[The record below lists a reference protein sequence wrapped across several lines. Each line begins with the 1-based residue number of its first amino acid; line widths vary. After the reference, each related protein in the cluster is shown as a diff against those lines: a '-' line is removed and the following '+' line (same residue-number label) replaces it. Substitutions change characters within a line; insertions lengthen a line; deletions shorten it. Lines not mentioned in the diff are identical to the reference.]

1 MAIKDID
8 DLTRPL
14 QSDLVGERGEID
26 YEKPKEQDNIFKA
39 IARTEPFQKAL
50 EKTGEYFSGTTKAE
64 TPFDQWKWQQIAKLY
79 DLVRVDEGDWSGK
92 TIEEIQN
99 IPEGETSWKAL
110 LGIPALTVKGAQKA
124 TGFLF
129 PESSEEAARNL
140 GSGKEVT
147 RGEYAQALLPM
158 LEFVPGLG
166 FVPVGKLA
174 KLGLKFTKDAAENVK
189 MMNAYKAELAKGD
202 MSLNDIFNNIEPK
215 SVGAASVSDTK
226 GKIIQTGNKNTEGTF
241 RYRGKTYNKS
251 DGVRVEFPNV
261 NPETTRTVN
270 RLWVPK
276 ESYGKPKDP
285 PRVTKFTKQLDELE
299 PIIKELFP
307 DKNLHTIK
315 KSFIIDALEKKGYT
329 NIGSSTIKNLKE
341 RIMKRPPTEK
351 EIKISKFV
359 DDTGRP
365 AEEYAV
371 STLKGKD
378 YETAQNFIDNISVS
392 GNQKP
397 LLRRHLSRMITQARN
412 SKIPASDAEITKILK
427 SYDQKKLKEFF
438 KMDEELR
445 KLNKQASDLGIN
457 PTVAGKPY
465 AINISHKKPTSLD
478 WKGAFDPDNM
488 FFSDSIGN
496 TIKQRSIEK
505 QIKSLREGI
514 KNFKNLSE
522 KKKFAQTPIAGYKG
536 DKPRNIKEAR
546 QALEDEKLI
555 SRFDK
560 TQYGKADPNDPYFK
574 QAMADK
580 IVKRI
585 IEGRFN
591 DGGIVGI
598 NNLIRPLGNF

>member
-1 MAIKDID
+1 MAVENINNMTEGLAPADRSDVKDKNFKMPKAPGDKYIKSAINLLFKRTPLGMGIAGAKAALPYVD
-8 DLTRPL
+8 DLVELLKTR
-14 QSDLVGERGEID
+14 
-26 YEKPKEQDNIFKA
+26 
-39 IARTEPFQKAL
+39 
-50 EKTGEYFSGTTKAE
+50 
-64 TPFDQWKWQQIAKLY
+64 
-79 DLVRVDEGDWSGK
+79 
-92 TIEEIQN
+92 
-99 IPEGETSWKAL
+99 
-110 LGIPALTVKGAQKA
+110 
-124 TGFLF
+124 
-129 PESSEEAARNL
+129 
-140 GSGKEVT
+140 
-147 RGEYAQALLPM
+147 
-158 LEFVPGLG
+158 
-166 FVPVGKLA
+166 
-174 KLGLKFTKDAAENVK
+174 
-189 MMNAYKAELAKGD
+189 
-202 MSLNDIFNNIEPK
+202 
-215 SVGAASVSDTK
+215 K
-226 GKIIQTGNKNTEGTF
+226 GKIIQAGDETTEGTF
-241 RYRGKTYNKS
+241 RYKGKTYNKS
-251 DGVRVEFPNV
+251 DGVLVETPNV
-261 NPETTRTVN
+261 NPKTTRTVN
-270 RLWVPK
+270 RVWTPK

-299 PIIKELFP
+299 PIVKELFP

-329 NIGSSTIKNLKE
+329 NIASSTIKNLKE
-341 RIMKRPPTEK
+341 RIMKRPPTKE

-392 GNQKP
+392 GKQKP
-397 LLRRHLSRMITQARN
+397 LLRRHLSRMITQARAQGAN
-412 SKIPASDAEITKILK
+412 DAEITKILK
-427 SYDQKKLKEFF
+427 NYDQKKLKEFF

-505 QIKSLREGI
+505 QIKSLREGV
-514 KNFKNLSE
+514 KKLSTLSE
-522 KKKFAQTPIAGYKG
+522 KKEFAKKPILGYK
-536 DKPRNIKEAR
+536 DDIPRNIKEAR
-546 QALEDEKLI
+546 EALEKENLI
-555 SRFDK
+555 SKFDS

-585 IEGRFN
+585 IEGRFK

-598 NNLIRPLGNF
+598 NHLIRPLVNF

>member
-1 MAIKDID
+1 MAVADINS
-8 DLTRPL
+8 LTKPL
-14 QSDLVGERGEID
+14 QSDFVGERGERN
-26 YEKPKEQDNIFKA
+26 YKKPEEKDHFFKWLGKTDLAQGAKDNIVDLFSQERQLESDTGKK
-39 IARTEPFQKAL
+39 IAGSWANIMKAL
-50 EKTGEYFSGTTKAE
+50 R
-64 TPFDQWKWQQIAKLY
+64 I
-79 DLVRVDEGDWSGK
+79 DEEDSSGK
-92 TIEEIQN
+92 LLKELQEM
-99 IPEGETSWKAL
+99 EDRGEQSWKAL
-110 LGIPALTVKGAQKA
+110 LAYPALGEKLLQKV
-124 TGFLF
+124 TGFMI
-129 PESSEEAARNL
+129 PESSVKAAEKMASGEKYTKGEALMAAAPALEFIPGTAMIPYGKIAKGVATAADELGTAARHFPRYTPF
-140 GSGKEVT
+140 K
-147 RGEYAQALLPM
+147 
-158 LEFVPGLG
+158 
-166 FVPVGKLA
+166 
-174 KLGLKFTKDAAENVK
+174 
-189 MMNAYKAELAKGD
+189 
-202 MSLNDIFNNIEPK
+202 NIEPK

-251 DGVRVEFPNV
+251 DGVLVEFPNV

-270 RLWVPK
+270 RLWTPK

-299 PIIKELFP
+299 PIVKELFP

-341 RIMKRPPTEK
+341 RIMKRSPTKE

-392 GNQKP
+392 GKQKP
-397 LLRRHLSRMITQARN
+397 LLRRHLSRMITQARA
-412 SKIPASDAEITKILK
+412 KGASDAEITKILK

-505 QIKSLREGI
+505 QIKSLREGV
-514 KNFKNLSE
+514 KKLSTLSE
-522 KKKFAQTPIAGYKG
+522 KKEFAQKPILGYK
-536 DKPRNIKEAR
+536 DDIPRNIKEAR
-546 QALEDEKLI
+546 EALEKENLI
-555 SRFDK
+555 SKFDS

-585 IEGRFN
+585 IEGEFKN
-591 DGGIVGI
+591 GGIVGI
-598 NNLIRPLGNF
+598 SHLIRPL

>member
-1 MAIKDID
+1 MAEDKNLLDKIRETASYYDKKVTD
-8 DLTRPL
+8 
-14 QSDLVGERGEID
+14 
-26 YEKPKEQDNIFKA
+26 A
-39 IARTEPFQKAL
+39 IN
-50 EKTGEYFSGTTKAE
+50 YV
-64 TPFDQWKWQQIAKLY
+64 TPPP
-79 DLVRVDEGDWSGK
+79 VRKIIGG
-92 TIEEIQN
+92 IE
-99 IPEGETSWKAL
+99 
-110 LGIPALTVKGAQKA
+110 
-124 TGFLF
+124 
-129 PESSEEAARNL
+129 
-140 GSGKEVT
+140 
-147 RGEYAQALLPM
+147 ALLPYQDRPDATAFIKNPSVKEG
-158 LEFVPGLG
+158 LEL
-166 FVPVGKLA
+166 
-174 KLGLKFTKDAAENVK
+174 LKDTVITG
-189 MMNAYKAELAKGD
+189 AELTP
-202 MSLNDIFNNIEPK
+202 LTYL
-215 SVGAASVSDTK
+215 ASRGVTLPGKVAQEVTSGIKPVVAGSKK
-226 GKIIQTGNKNTEGTF
+226 GKVIQTGDETTEGTF

-251 DGVRVEFPNV
+251 DGVLVEFPNID
-261 NPETTRTVN
+261 PKTTRTVN
-270 RLWVPK
+270 RSWTPK

-299 PIIKELFP
+299 PIVKKLFP

-341 RIMKRPPTEK
+341 RIMKRPPTKE
-351 EIKISKFV
+351 EIKISTFV

-378 YETAQNFIDNISVS
+378 YETAQNFINNISAS

-397 LLRRHLSRMITQARN
+397 LLRRHLSRMITQARAQGAN
-412 SKIPASDAEITKILK
+412 DAEITKILK
-427 SYDQKKLKEFF
+427 NYDQKKLKEFF

-488 FFSDSIGN
+488 SFSDSIGN

-505 QIKSLREGI
+505 QIKSLREGV
-514 KNFKNLSE
+514 KKLSTLSE
-522 KKKFAQTPIAGYKG
+522 KKEFAKKPILGYK
-536 DKPRNIKEAR
+536 DDIPRNIKEAR
-546 QALEDEKLI
+546 EALEKENLI
-555 SRFDK
+555 SKFDS

-585 IEGRFN
+585 IEGRFK

-598 NNLIRPLGNF
+598 NHLIRPLVNF